1 MSSISFNE
9 RVASLSLRVQ
19 EMNDRSLIKPDE
31 APNANTIY
39 HIYNDGEIT
48 EQKGGH
54 AYGMRSVRTWYE
66 PIPRAERLP
75 LKFKN
80 ESTNC
85 YGVSISYSI
94 VTDKQAIKIRKEIA
108 DLVRDMP

>member
-1 MSSISFNE
+1 MSSASFNE

-19 EMNDRSLIKPDE
+19 EMNDESLIKPDE

-54 AYGMRSVRTWYE
+54 AYGMRNVRTWYG
-66 PIPRAERLP
+66 PIIRAESLP
-75 LKFKN
+75 LRFKN
-80 ESTNC
+80 ERKDI
-85 YGVSISYSI
+85 YGVSVSYSI
-94 VTDKQAIKIRKEIA
+94 VTDEQALKIREEIKA
-108 DLVRDMP
+108 LVRDMA